1 MAARRRFGRVRKL
14 PSGRYQARYL
24 GTDGVDHTAPSTFE
38 RKADADR
45 WLAATES
52 DLLRG
57 DWSKPESSRVTVAQY
72 GSAWIRERP
81 GLRPRTVQLYEGL
94 LRLHIVPGLGHVP
107 VGDLSPA
114 QVRLWRANL
123 LAGGLGESTVAKAYR
138 LLKSVMATAE
148 DDRLVRRNPCQIRGA
163 STERPPERPLL
174 TLAQVYALADGVP
187 DRFRMLV
194 LLGTFGSL
202 RWGELAA
209 LTRGAVDAEAGLVHV
224 RVSASEPYGKFVVG
238 PPKSAAGRRTVA
250 LPEAVLPELREH
262 LRRYVADDAAA
273 LVFTGPTGVH
283 IRRSG
288 FQKHW
293 RAAMVHAQVT
303 GVHFHDLRHTGNTLT
318 AHAGA
323 NLSDL
328 MTRMGHSSTR
338 AARIYLHTTPE
349 RDRAVATALNALL
362 TGAAPNRGSGT

>member
-1 MAARRRFGRVRKL
+1 MAR
-14 PSGRYQARYL
+14 
-24 GTDGVDHTAPSTFE
+24 
-38 RKADADR
+38 
-45 WLAATES
+45 
-52 DLLRG
+52 
-57 DWSKPESSRVTVAQY
+57 
-72 GSAWIRERP
+72 
-81 GLRPRTVQLYEGL
+81 
-94 LRLHIVPGLGHVP
+94 
-107 VGDLSPA
+107 
-114 QVRLWRANL
+114 
-123 LAGGLGESTVAKAYR
+123 
-138 LLKSVMATAE
+138 AE

-250 LPEAVLPELREH
+250 LPEAVLPGLREH
-262 LRRYVADDAAA
+262 LRRYVADDDAA

-303 GVHFHDLRHTGNTLT
+303 GVHFHDLRHTGNPLT

-328 MTRMGHSSTR
+328 LTRMGHSSTR

-362 TGAAPNRGSGT
+362 AGAAPNRGSGT